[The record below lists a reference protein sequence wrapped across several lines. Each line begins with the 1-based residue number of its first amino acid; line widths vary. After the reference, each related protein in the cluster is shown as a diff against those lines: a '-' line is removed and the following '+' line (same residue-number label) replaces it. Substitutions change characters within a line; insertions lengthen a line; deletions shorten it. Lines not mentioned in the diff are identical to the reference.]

1 MDIFNFSRNH
11 MIKSHV
17 GGRLG
22 TISSFQPNVVTK
34 FRQKTAVTKL
44 LQNVTSLFKSVSS
57 IAKYVKY

>member
-1 MDIFNFSRNH
+1 

-22 TISSFQPNVVTK
+22 TISSFQPNAVTK
-34 FRQKTAVTKL
+34 FRQKTAATKL

-57 IAKYVKY
+57 IAKCVKY